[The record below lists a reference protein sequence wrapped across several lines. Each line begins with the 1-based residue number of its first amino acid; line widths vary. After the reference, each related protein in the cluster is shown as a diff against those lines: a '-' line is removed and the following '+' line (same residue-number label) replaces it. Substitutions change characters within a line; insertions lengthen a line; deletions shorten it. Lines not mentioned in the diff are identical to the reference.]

1 MCRHDNG
8 SLQKLTSVDISH
20 VLVSSCPRVLTSS
33 VPPGSGRRVTIEVL
47 KEHPEL
53 EIEPVLVDGV
63 AMQLIHSPTDFD
75 GMVSEICPV

>member
-20 VLVSSCPRVLTSS
+20 VLVSSR
-33 VPPGSGRRVTIEVL
+33 PPGSGLRVTIDVL
-47 KEHPEL
+47 KENPEL